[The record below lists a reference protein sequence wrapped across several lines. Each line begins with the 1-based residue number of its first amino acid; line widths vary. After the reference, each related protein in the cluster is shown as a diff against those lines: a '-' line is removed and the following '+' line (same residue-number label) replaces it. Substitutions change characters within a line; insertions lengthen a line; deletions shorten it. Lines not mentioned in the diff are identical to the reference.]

1 MAATASAVATGFTG
15 TTWLRSAALADGRVV
30 DVCLDAASGT
40 ITEILDARRELPRSE
55 QPAQPT
61 SPNRPAGN
69 VTNIDLDG
77 YLLLPAPA
85 EPHAHLDK
93 ALTAD
98 LIPNTTGDLMGAI
111 TAWIEQASDFYT
123 FNDIVER
130 ARRAALELLY
140 SGTTAIRTHV
150 NVYEGIETD
159 AAAALIVVRNELASL
174 MDIQIVALVGDT
186 KADNLARLKT
196 ILEMDPKAIVGGC
209 PHLDGDG
216 TASTASTDTLLKI
229 ASEFQRPIDL
239 HTDETLNP
247 SILDLPYFAQRVQET
262 EFGFGATASHCVSL
276 AMQPLDVQNHVA
288 EEVGAAGVHVI
299 ALPQTNLFL
308 QGRDHAVGSPRGL
321 TAIKALRAAGVNVAA
336 GADNVRDPF
345 NSMGRADSL
354 ETASLMVMA
363 GHLLPEDAYAT
374 VSTNARLAM
383 GLPAVSVSIGSPAEL
398 LAIPG
403 ASVGDAIARAD
414 QQRMVFHQGR
424 LVASTKVQRTLAT

>member
-1 MAATASAVATGFTG
+1 MTETTRNTG

-30 DVCLDAASGT
+30 DVCLDAATGT

-55 QPAQPT
+55 QPVQPP
-61 SPNRPAGN
+61 SANNKDGP

-98 LIPNTTGDLMGAI
+98 LIPNSKGDLMGAI
-111 TAWIEQASDFYT
+111 TAWVAHADEFYT
-123 FNDIVER
+123 FNDIVDR

-159 AAAALIVVRNELASL
+159 AAAALIVVRNDLASL
-174 MDIQIVALVGDT
+174 MDIQIVALLGDT

-196 ILEMDPKAIVGGC
+196 ILEMDPSVIVGGC
-209 PHLDGDG
+209 PHLDGDAK
-216 TASTASTDTLLKI
+216 TSTDTLLNI
-229 ASEFQRPIDL
+229 ALQQGRQIDL
-239 HTDETLNP
+239 HTDETLDP
-247 SILDLPYFAQRVQET
+247 SVLDLPFFAQRVRET
-262 EFGFGATASHCVSL
+262 GFGFGATASHCVSL
-276 AMQPLDVQNHVA
+276 AMQPLDIQKQVA
-288 EEVGAAGVHVI
+288 EEVANAGVHVI

-321 TAIKALRAAGVNVAA
+321 TAIGALRAAGANVAA

-354 ETASLMVMA
+354 ETAALMVMA
-363 GHLLPEDAYAT
+363 GHLLPEDAYAS

-424 LVASTKVQRTLAT
+424 LVASTQVQRTLSR